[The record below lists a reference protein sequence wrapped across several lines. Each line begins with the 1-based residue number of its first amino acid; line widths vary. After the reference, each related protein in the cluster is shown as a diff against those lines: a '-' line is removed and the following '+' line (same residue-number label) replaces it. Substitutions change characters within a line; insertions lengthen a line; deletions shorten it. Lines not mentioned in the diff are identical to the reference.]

1 MSTFREFLR
10 AELDRMFPPV
20 KLSPAT
26 CARLKDAS
34 RERRRN
40 NQFVAADIRASFE
53 RLSMVEKFALALRD
67 KMLTYDE
74 CEPGQDADA
83 YLFRIYHNL

>member
-1 MSTFREFLR
+1 METLRELIQ
-10 AELDRMFPPV
+10 AELDRLFPPV

-26 CARLKDAS
+26 CAQLKIAS

-40 NQFVAADIRASFE
+40 NQFMAADIRASFE
-53 RLSMVEKFALALRD
+53 RLHMVEKFALALRD
-67 KMLTYDE
+67 KLLTYDE
-74 CEPGQDADA
+74 CEPGRDADA